1 MLRVCRDGYVSR
13 YCSQPG
19 FQALLDLC
27 SVYLRTS
34 DLTKLAPD
42 RRLHEGIT
50 FGAVKID
57 HFQIQLV
64 PAVMADHGYADQLT
78 VDEVGEFAVEK
89 QQHVVSPRLIYR
101 VGMESAAV
109 ADYFATPLPLGVFQ
123 VQNNGWGLRYMD
135 GTTMDTT
142 PTRTLSDAEKAS
154 LAKQL
159 HALFDHWQLS
169 PAQRLGLMGVAG
181 NPNVA
186 NASDNIDWAKYL
198 TGEGLER
205 AGHLLAIHALLRT
218 LFPDNIELAYSW
230 VQTPNK
236 AFAG

>member
-1 MLRVCRDGYVSR
+1 
-13 YCSQPG
+13 
-19 FQALLDLC
+19 
-27 SVYLRTS
+27 
-34 DLTKLAPD
+34 
-42 RRLHEGIT
+42 
-50 FGAVKID
+50 
-57 HFQIQLV
+57 
-64 PAVMADHGYADQLT
+64 
-78 VDEVGEFAVEK
+78 
-89 QQHVVSPRLIYR
+89 
-101 VGMESAAV
+101 MESAAV